1 MALSRALQTELTDP
15 SLVARPIALDPGVA
29 ATDVDAENATAMGH
43 RSKVDLVLVGAVLQ
57 ATTSH
62 SSKGGSIPFI
72 KSQTGDLRIQ
82 SMKAHVALM
91 GQLYNV
97 ATGELVATLKASG
110 DHSDSK
116 VSGDAY
122 TSLGSWGG
130 GSDGSFMDSTLGK
143 ALQAAIVDL
152 AAKVT
157 AAVPPP
163 RRSAAIRPLLRCPSL
178 RRPLRNPKATRR
190 HPLAA
195 PRGLPPRAG
204 TRRVDDRPR
213 RPQPPHQWRDAFP
226 RQRRAVDAHLL
237 DRAPL
242 RLRGR
247 RISAAPDCRRRC
259 PRCGNG
265 FFVNK
270 TYRTSTTG
278 PRAAASTSS
287 RGGASTAG
295 CRCRSGRFGGASTH
309 LRVRPPRRSSG
320 SGKTIVVFFSAPIST
335 SVCR

>member
-1 MALSRALQTELTDP
+1 MTQRCRRLIAGRTWVVVVGLALGASGLAQGQAAQPSATVTHPSKLGILPFSDDTGTAGVEAGMALSRALQTELTDP

-43 RSKVDLVLVGAVLQ
+43 RSKVDLVLAGAVLQ

-122 TSLGSWGG
+122 TTLGSWGG

-163 RRSAAIRPLLRCPSL
+163 
-178 RRPLRNPKATRR
+178 
-190 HPLAA
+190 A
-195 PRGLPPRAG
+195 P
-204 TRRVDDRPR
+204 
-213 RPQPPHQWRDAFP
+213 
-226 RQRRAVDAHLL
+226 
-237 DRAPL
+237 
-242 RLRGR
+242 
-247 RISAAPDCRRRC
+247 
-259 PRCGNG
+259 
-265 FFVNK
+265 
-270 TYRTSTTG
+270 
-278 PRAAASTSS
+278 
-287 RGGASTAG
+287 
-295 CRCRSGRFGGASTH
+295 
-309 LRVRPPRRSSG
+309 
-320 SGKTIVVFFSAPIST
+320 
-335 SVCR
+335 